1 MNTNRRAAAKTFE
14 IDITVQN
21 NTLIIGMNG
30 GNITASAGDRVV
42 WRTAPGGK
50 PFTLEFFQ
58 LASEPSLE
66 ARKNHADIRIDVAGL
81 SRWPFAEPPE
91 PPPNGIVGPVH
102 EFVGI
107 LSYDMAP
114 STAFMY
120 YVTVG
125 NLRLDPII
133 IWE

>member
-1 MNTNRRAAAKTFE
+1 MTTIRRPPMTFE

-21 NTLIIGMNG
+21 NTLVIGMNG
-30 GNITASAGDRVV
+30 GNIVAQAGDRVV
-42 WRTAPGGK
+42 WRTAGK

-58 LASEPSLE
+58 LASEPSHQ
-66 ARKNHADIRIDVAGL
+66 ARKDNAGIKIDVSAL

-91 PPPNGIVGPVH
+91 PPNGIVGPTH
-102 EFVGI
+102 EFVGV
-107 LSYDMAP
+107 LSDKIAP
-114 STAFMY
+114 SSAFMY

-133 IWE
+133 IWD

>member
-1 MNTNRRAAAKTFE
+1 MDTNRLEAEIFE

-21 NTLIIGMNG
+21 NTLTAGMNG
-30 GNITASAGDRVV
+30 GNIVAAPGDRVL
-42 WRTAPGGK
+42 WRTDPGGP

-58 LASEPSLE
+58 LASEPSV
-66 ARKNHADIRIDVAGL
+66 AASTDAACINIDVAAL

-91 PPPNGIVGPVH
+91 PPGDVVGPTHAFAGV
-102 EFVGI
+102 
-107 LSYDMAP
+107 LSGNVAP
-114 STAFMY
+114 ASAFKY

-133 IWE
+133 IWKN

>member
-1 MNTNRRAAAKTFE
+1 MPTKATTFE

-21 NTLIIGMNG
+21 NTLVVGMNG
-30 GNITASAGDRVV
+30 GNIVASAGDRVV
-42 WRTAPGGK
+42 WRTDPRGT

-58 LASEPSLE
+58 LAAEPTVKVRE
-66 ARKNHADIRIDVAGL
+66 DDACVNIDVAAL
-81 SRWPFAEPPE
+81 SRWPFADPP

-107 LSYDMAP
+107 VSDETG
-114 STAFMY
+114 SSGAFLY

-125 NLRLDPII
+125 NLRLDPIL
-133 IWE
+133 IWD

>member
-1 MNTNRRAAAKTFE
+1 MHTNRREAVTFE
-14 IDITVQN
+14 IDITVKN

-30 GNITASAGDRVV
+30 GNIVAQPGDRVV
-42 WRTAPGGK
+42 WRTAPGGQ

-58 LASEPSLE
+58 LASEPSLQ
-66 ARKNHADIRIDVAGL
+66 ARKDNARVNIDVSAL
-81 SRWPFAEPPE
+81 PRWPFAEPPE
-91 PPPNGIVGPVH
+91 PPNGIVGPTP

-107 LSYDMAP
+107 LSDKMAP
-114 STAFMY
+114 SSAFLY

-133 IWE
+133 IWQ

>member
-1 MNTNRRAAAKTFE
+1 MTTTRRAATTFE
-14 IDITVQN
+14 IDITVQH
-21 NTLIIGMNG
+21 NTLVIGLNG
-30 GNITASAGDRVV
+30 GNIVAGPGDRVV

-58 LASEPSLE
+58 LAAEPSLP
-66 ARKNHADIRIDVAGL
+66 ARKDDAGVKIDVAAL

-91 PPPNGIVGPVH
+91 PPNGIVGPTH
-102 EFVGI
+102 EFAGI

-114 STAFMY
+114 SSAFMY

-133 IWE
+133 IWQ

>member
-1 MNTNRRAAAKTFE
+1 MNTNRREAGIFE
-14 IDITVQN
+14 IDITVRD

-30 GNITASAGDRVV
+30 GNIVASPGDRVV
-42 WRTAPGGK
+42 WRTAPGGT

-58 LASEPSLE
+58 LASEPSVE
-66 ARKNHADIRIDVAGL
+66 ARKDDACANIDVAAL
-81 SRWPFAEPPE
+81 SRWPFVEPPA
-91 PPPNGIVGPVH
+91 PPNGIVGPVH

-133 IWE
+133 IWQ

>member
-1 MNTNRRAAAKTFE
+1 MNTNRREAAIFE
-14 IDITVQN
+14 IDITVRH
-21 NTLIIGMNG
+21 NTLVIGMNG
-30 GNITASAGDRVV
+30 GNIVAAPGDRVV
-42 WRTAPGGK
+42 WRTAPGGT

-58 LASEPSLE
+58 LASEPNLE
-66 ARKNHADIRIDVAGL
+66 ARKDDARVKIDVAAL

-91 PPPNGIVGPVH
+91 PPNDIVGPVH
-102 EFVGI
+102 EFVGV
-107 LSYDMAP
+107 LSDKMAP
-114 STAFMY
+114 SSAFMY

>member
-1 MNTNRRAAAKTFE
+1 MNTNRRAAAVIFE
-14 IDITVQN
+14 IDITVQH
-21 NTLIIGMNG
+21 NTLVIGMNG
-30 GNITASAGDRVV
+30 GNIVAAPGDRVL
-42 WRTAPGGK
+42 WRTAPGGT

-66 ARKNHADIRIDVAGL
+66 ARKDDAGVKIDVAAL
-81 SRWPFAEPPE
+81 SRWPFSEPPE
-91 PPPNGIVGPVH
+91 PPNGIVGPVH
-102 EFVGI
+102 EFVGV
-107 LSYDMAP
+107 LSDKIAP
-114 STAFMY
+114 SGAFMY

>member
-1 MNTNRRAAAKTFE
+1 MQTFE

-21 NTLIIGMNG
+21 NTLVVGMNG
-30 GNITASAGDRVV
+30 GNIVASPGDRVV
-42 WRTAPGGK
+42 WRIAPGGP

-58 LASEPSLE
+58 LASEPTLE
-66 ARKNHADIRIDVAGL
+66 DRKDDACVNIDVAKL
-81 SRWPFAEPPE
+81 SRWPFAEPKE
-91 PPPNGIVGPVH
+91 PPPNGVVGPTH

-107 LSYDMAP
+107 LSDDE
-114 STAFMY
+114 TATSGAFLY

-125 NLRLDPII
+125 NLRLDPIL

>member
-1 MNTNRRAAAKTFE
+1 MQTFE

-21 NTLIIGMNG
+21 NTLVIGMNG
-30 GNITASAGDRVV
+30 GNIVASAGDRVV
-42 WRTAPGGK
+42 WRIDPAGP

-66 ARKNHADIRIDVAGL
+66 ASKDDACVNIDVAAL
-81 SRWPFAEPPE
+81 QRWPFAEPPE
-91 PPPNGIVGPVH
+91 PPNDIVGPVH

-114 STAFMY
+114 SSAFMY

-125 NLRLDPII
+125 NLRLDPIL
-133 IWE
+133 IWQ